1 MIDLAK
7 RAHDHSYHIDP
18 IVRSLLDTDFYKFL
32 MLQFIWLH
40 YRNVPVTFSL
50 INRTTRVRL
59 AETVSEAQLRAQ
71 LDEARR
77 LRFSKSELIWL
88 AGNTFY
94 GQTGIFRPDFLAWL
108 AAYQLPPYRLTTE
121 EGQYELTFSGPWAE
135 TTLWEIPG
143 LAIVGTLRNR
153 AGLYRLSKF
162 ELDLLYAQ
170 AKTKLWGKLS
180 LLHDAGV
187 PGLADF
193 STRRRHDFLFQ
204 EWAVLAAKERLG
216 QAFLGTSN
224 VLLAMKHDLE
234 AIGTNGHELPMVLA
248 TLAASDEELRAS
260 QYEVLR
266 LWQETYGGHLLV
278 FLPDTYGTAQFLAGA
293 PDWVADWTGI
303 RIDSKDP
310 FEGGEEAIAWWE
322 AMGRDPRGKLLL
334 FSDGLDAPTI
344 VALHRH
350 FAGGAR
356 EGYGW
361 GTLLANDF
369 RECHPRGFADLG
381 PISLICKVTSA
392 NGRPA
397 VKLSD
402 NDAKAT
408 GPADEI
414 GRYREIFGRAGV
426 RCHEVLV

>member
-1 MIDLAK
+1 
-7 RAHDHSYHIDP
+7 
-18 IVRSLLDTDFYKFL
+18 

-40 YRNVPVTFSL
+40 YRDVPVTFSL
-50 INRTTRVRL
+50 INRTKRICL
-59 AETVSEAQLRAQ
+59 AESVGEQQLRDQ
-71 LDEARR
+71 LDAARQ
-77 LRFSKSELIWL
+77 LRFTKSELIWL

-94 GQTGIFRPDFLAWL
+94 GQTGMFRPDFLEWL
-108 AAYQLPPYRLTTE
+108 ADYQLPPYQLAVVD
-121 EGQYELTFSGPWAE
+121 GQYELTFSGLWAQ

-143 LAIVGTLRNR
+143 LSIVGTLRNR

-170 AKTKLWGKLS
+170 AKTKLWGKLTR
-180 LLHDAGV
+180 LHEEGV
-187 PGLADF
+187 PGISDF

-204 EWAVLAAKERLG
+204 EWAVLAARERLG
-216 QAFLGTSN
+216 ARFIGTSN

-234 AIGTNGHELPMVLA
+234 AIGTNAHELPMVLA
-248 TLAASDEELRAS
+248 TLASTPEEIRAA

-266 LWQETYGGHLLV
+266 KWQETYGGRLRV
-278 FLPDTYGTAQFLAGA
+278 FLPDTYGTTQFLAGA

-310 FEGGEEAIAWWE
+310 FEGGEEALTWWR
-322 AMGRDPRGKLLL
+322 ARGRDPKGKLLL

-350 FAGGAR
+350 FAGHAR

-361 GTLLANDF
+361 GTLFTNDF
-369 RECHPRGFADLG
+369 RDCHPAGLPDLD
-381 PISLICKVTSA
+381 PISLICKVAEA

-402 NDAKAT
+402 NEAKPT
-408 GPADEI
+408 GPPDEVR
-414 GRYREIFGRAGV
+414 RYRAIFGRAGV
-426 RCHEVLV
+426 GLREVIV